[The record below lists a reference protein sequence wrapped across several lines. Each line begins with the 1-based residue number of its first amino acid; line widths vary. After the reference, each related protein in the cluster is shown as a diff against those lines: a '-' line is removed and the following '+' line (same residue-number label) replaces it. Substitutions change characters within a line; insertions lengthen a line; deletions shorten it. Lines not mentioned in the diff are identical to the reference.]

1 MVKTYISCII
11 VYNKIILE
19 KFWQWYKKR
28 EKYQEKEKLDKE
40 YGIKVDKKNFK
51 NYMPIKAVGKATV
64 DVVLYKEI
72 VGKINIEVKEI

>member
-1 MVKTYISCII
+1 M
-11 VYNKIILE
+11 LE
-19 KFWQWYKKR
+19 
-28 EKYQEKEKLDKE
+28 EKLDKE